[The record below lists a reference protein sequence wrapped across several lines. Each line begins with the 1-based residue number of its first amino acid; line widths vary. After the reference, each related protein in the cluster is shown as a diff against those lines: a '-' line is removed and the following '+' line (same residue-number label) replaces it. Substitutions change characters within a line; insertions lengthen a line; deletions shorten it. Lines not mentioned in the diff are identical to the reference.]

1 MKLSRDRISEQK
13 SENILVVVTM
23 IVIVIFTFTL
33 FGWSSM
39 ESWLTTPLIW
49 KGQDSLTIYYIGT
62 LPDNKS
68 NEAYNIFLEI
78 ANNTNKDIETY
89 RIYAD
94 HGAVLLWSD
103 PKTGEY
109 SYKLQ
114 CENCRYVEDYIREE
128 SKKGIDDGYSCMECG
143 YSNSLIIV
151 CERNQ

>member
-1 MKLSRDRISEQK
+1 MKKFIALLLCVVLTLS
-13 SENILVVVTM
+13 
-23 IVIVIFTFTL
+23 FTAC
-33 FGWSSM
+33 GSKNS
-39 ESWLTTPLIW
+39 
-49 KGQDSLTIYYIGT
+49 
-62 LPDNKS
+62 
-68 NEAYNIFLEI
+68 
-78 ANNTNKDIETY
+78 NNTNTDSSQQTTMNNNEDQVSTQDIETY

-94 HGAVLLWSD
+94 PGAVLLWSD

-114 CENCRYVEDYIREE
+114 CENCGYVEDYIREE